1 MNYDIEEVQVLGA
14 QDHDRVAARIAGGF
28 NALSA
33 APPSAE
39 PVVRLPVDLAPG
51 ELFDKISILEIKR
64 DRLPSE
70 KRLQVE
76 KDLAVLNA
84 IARPL
89 LHTLPPLSAKY
100 AHPNHLNVQ
109 ASALNT
115 HTFKPFT

>member
-1 MNYDIEEVQVLGA
+1 MNYDIEELQVLGA
-14 QDHDRVAARIAGGF
+14 QDHDPVAARIAGGF

-70 KRLQVE
+70 KRVQVE
-76 KDLAVLNA
+76 KELAVLNE

-89 LHTLPPLSAKY
+89 LETRRSEEHTSELQSPD
-100 AHPNHLNVQ
+100 HLVCR
-109 ASALNT
+109 LLL
-115 HTFKPFT
+115 